1 MRRFFS
7 VFLPL
12 AGLMLSGVGSA
23 DAQGSWPERPI
34 RFVVGLAP
42 GGGTDMFTRVVAN
55 ELAKR
60 LGQTVVVENRP
71 GAGGSIAASA
81 VAKAEADGYTFFMAS
96 SSYATTYA
104 TYPRLSFDP
113 FKDLKG
119 VAQIL
124 SGTFSIVAHPRL
136 AANDVP
142 TLVQL
147 AKSRPGALTYASS
160 GNGGAGHLGGELFQ
174 SQAGVKLT
182 HVPYRGSAP
191 AITDVLAGRVDL
203 MFVELASVATRI
215 EAGELKLIAV
225 TGAKRAPSAPQV
237 STVTEAGIPGYSFS
251 GWAGLLA
258 PSGVSPEIVTRMNR
272 EIVGVLSQPEIRQRF
287 SAQGVDPTTGTAADF
302 QRLVHSELT
311 LWKEVATKSN
321 IVAE

>member
-1 MRRFFS
+1 MRRISF
-7 VFLPL
+7 VFLLL
-12 AGLMLSGVGSA
+12 AGLVLTAAGPASAQSG
-23 DAQGSWPERPI
+23 WPDRPVRI
-34 RFVVGLAP
+34 VVGLAP

-60 LGQTVVVENRP
+60 LGQPVVVENRP
-71 GAGGSIAASA
+71 GAGGSIAAGA

-104 TYPRLSFDP
+104 TYPKLSFDP
-113 FKDLKG
+113 FKDLKA

-124 SGTFSIVAHPRL
+124 SGTFSIVAHPRV
-136 AANDVP
+136 AASDVP

-147 AKSRPGALTYASS
+147 ARSKPGALTYATS

-174 SQAGVKLT
+174 SQTGVKLT
-182 HVPYRGSAP
+182 HIPYRGSAP

-225 TGAKRAPSAPQV
+225 TGSKRAGSAPQV
-237 STVTEAGIPGYSFS
+237 LTVTEAGIPGYSFS

-258 PSGVSPEIVTRMNR
+258 PSGVSPEIVARMNR
-272 EIVGVLSQPEIRQRF
+272 EVAHVLNMPEIRQRF
-287 SAQGVDPTTGTAADF
+287 SAQGVDPTTGPAAEF
-302 QRLVHSELT
+302 QSLVHSELT
-311 LWKEVATKSN
+311 LWKAVATKSN

>member
-1 MRRFFS
+1 MRCLPS
-7 VFLPL
+7 VFLL
-12 AGLMLSGVGSA
+12 LTGLLLSGAGPA
-23 DAQGSWPERPI
+23 GAQGSWPERPI

-42 GGGTDMFTRVVAN
+42 GGGTDLFTRIVAN

-60 LGQTVVVENRP
+60 LGQPVIVENRP
-71 GAGGSIAASA
+71 GAGGSIAAGA

-104 TYPRLSFDP
+104 THPKLGFDP
-113 FKDLKG
+113 FKDLKA

-124 SGTFSIVAHPRL
+124 SGTFSIVAHPQV
-136 AANDVP
+136 AANDIP
-142 TLVQL
+142 SLVRL
-147 AKSRPGALTYASS
+147 AKSQPGALMYASS

-174 SQAGVKLT
+174 SQTGVKLT

-203 MFVELASVATRI
+203 MFVELASVVTRI
-215 EAGELKLIAV
+215 ESGELKLIAV
-225 TGAKRAPSAPQV
+225 TGAKRAASAPHV
-237 STVTEAGIPGYSFS
+237 PTATEAGIQGYSFS

-258 PSGVSPEIVTRMNR
+258 PSGVSPQIVSRMNR
-272 EIVGVLSQPEIRQRF
+272 EVVSVLSMPEIRQRF
-287 SAQGVDPTTGTAADF
+287 SAQGVETVSGTAADF
-302 QRLVHSELT
+302 QSLVHSELT
-311 LWKEVATKSN
+311 LWKAVATKSN